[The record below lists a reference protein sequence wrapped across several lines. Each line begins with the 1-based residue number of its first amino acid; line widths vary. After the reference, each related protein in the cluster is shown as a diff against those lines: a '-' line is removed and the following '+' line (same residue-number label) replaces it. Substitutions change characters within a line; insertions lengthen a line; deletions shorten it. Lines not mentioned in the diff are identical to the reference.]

1 VLKTRKVKRLKSTQ
15 NTVSNKLQISKHEN
29 NTFCFSNEHMKP
41 LNAVRWCF
49 CFRITKDF
57 MILGNVRNYT
67 IKNISTQIFS
77 TTPFMEEWC

>member
-1 VLKTRKVKRLKSTQ
+1 
-15 NTVSNKLQISKHEN
+15 
-29 NTFCFSNEHMKP
+29 
-41 LNAVRWCF
+41 
-49 CFRITKDF
+49 